1 MTDKP
6 IGEIIEAGT
15 TAFVAQ
21 CLEVPR
27 EIVPRLYDPP
37 PFGSF
42 VKIGKPAHAAMP
54 SVPPLSV
61 TEEDDPFATLPFDDR
76 EPATAASMGGAELP
90 PAVYALVYGATTS
103 SLEPNRRPSALG
115 FADEDEMRN
124 QQPQIFELLR
134 TEFSGL
140 LIAYA
145 PGDGKA
151 LRRHLPPLPPRIHSR
166 VYPCTADETRVL
178 TEDLSFL
185 RSILLPSGGAL
196 AGVPSDELAAACLRQ
211 ARESHP
217 DEGGVFEKG
226 GPDVGDVPGER
237 LRAVTGDFEERDMK
251 QVKEDRGERVVR
263 VVENHSLGEASSG
276 WKRGD
281 GRWAVRGPPPSSAG
295 RLA

>member
-1 MTDKP
+1 MTRHDKP

-42 VKIGKPAHAAMP
+42 VKIGKP
-54 SVPPLSV
+54 LTTV
-61 TEEDDPFATLPFDDR
+61 TGAPVLTPIGTVEEPDPFATLPFEERDPNPFP
-76 EPATAASMGGAELP
+76 EWPPAGFDLP
-90 PAVYALVYGATTS
+90 PAIYALVYGATTT

-115 FADEDEMRN
+115 FEDEDEMRN
-124 QQPQIFELLR
+124 RQPQIFELLR

-140 LIAYA
+140 LVAYA
-145 PGDGKA
+145 PGEGKP

-166 VYPCTADETRVL
+166 VYPCTPDETRLL

-185 RSILLPSGGAL
+185 RSVLLPSGGAL

-211 ARESHP
+211 ARDSHP
-217 DEGGVFEKG
+217 DDEAFLRRAGRSLATFLAS
-226 GPDVGDVPGER
+226 DYER
-237 LRAVTGDFEERDMK
+237 LQAILRNVI
-251 QVKEDRGERVVR
+251 
-263 VVENHSLGEASSG
+263 
-276 WKRGD
+276 
-281 GRWAVRGPPPSSAG
+281 
-295 RLA
+295 

>member
-1 MTDKP
+1 MTDDKP

-15 TAFVAQ
+15 TAFIAQ

-27 EIVPRLYDPP
+27 QIVSRLYDPP
-37 PFGSF
+37 PFGAF
-42 VKIGKPAHAAMP
+42 VKLCKLDPSPQKTTAAVPEPAG
-54 SVPPLSV
+54 
-61 TEEDDPFATLPFDDR
+61 EEDDPFAVSSSP
-76 EPATAASMGGAELP
+76 TAYVPDSGEELSA
-90 PAVYALVYGATTS
+90 AVYALVYGANTS

-115 FADEDEMRN
+115 FADEDEMRR

-140 LIAYA
+140 LIAYSEG
-145 PGDGKA
+145 GDKP

-166 VYPCTADETRVL
+166 VYPCTMEETQAL

-217 DEGGVFEKG
+217 DDQAFLLRAGQTLAKFMAN
-226 GPDVGDVPGER
+226 DYER
-237 LRAVTGDFEERDMK
+237 LQAILR
-251 QVKEDRGERVVR
+251 
-263 VVENHSLGEASSG
+263 NL
-276 WKRGD
+276 
-281 GRWAVRGPPPSSAG
+281 
-295 RLA
+295 L

>member
-1 MTDKP
+1 MTSKP
-6 IGEIIEAGT
+6 IGEVIEAGT

-42 VKIGKPAHAAMP
+42 VKIGKPAAVTPDAP
-54 SVPPLSV
+54 APLGIDSENA
-61 TEEDDPFATLPFDDR
+61 EEDDPFALAFDPPPAQSTGTGLP
-76 EPATAASMGGAELP
+76 A
-90 PAVYALVYGATTS
+90 AVYALVYGANTA

-115 FADEDEMRN
+115 FADEDEMRL

-145 PGDGKA
+145 EGGDKP

-166 VYPCTADETRVL
+166 VYPCTPEETRLL

-185 RSILLPSGGAL
+185 RGLLLPSGGAL

-211 ARESHP
+211 AREAHP
-217 DEGGVFEKG
+217 DDQAFLLKAGRTLATLLAT
-226 GPDVGDVPGER
+226 DYER
-237 LRAVTGDFEERDMK
+237 LQAILRNVI
-251 QVKEDRGERVVR
+251 
-263 VVENHSLGEASSG
+263 
-276 WKRGD
+276 
-281 GRWAVRGPPPSSAG
+281 
-295 RLA
+295 

>member
-1 MTDKP
+1 MTNLSDKP

-42 VKIGKPAHAAMP
+42 VKIGKPALAPAILTP
-54 SVPPLSV
+54 IGT
-61 TEEDDPFATLPFDDR
+61 TEEDDPFAPMPLA
-76 EPATAASMGGAELP
+76 PAAATPSDTTGLP
-90 PAVYALVYGATTS
+90 PAVYALVYGANTA

-115 FADEDEMRN
+115 FADEDEMRK

-140 LIAYA
+140 LVAYA
-145 PGDGKA
+145 AGDGKP

-166 VYPCTADETRVL
+166 VYPCTSDETRLL
-178 TEDLSFL
+178 TEDLGFL

-196 AGVPSDELAAACLRQ
+196 AGVPSDELAAACLRL
-211 ARESHP
+211 ARESHL
-217 DEGGVFEKG
+217 DDQAFLLRAGRTLATLLAN
-226 GPDVGDVPGER
+226 DYER
-237 LRAVTGDFEERDMK
+237 LQAILRNV
-251 QVKEDRGERVVR
+251 
-263 VVENHSLGEASSG
+263 L
-276 WKRGD
+276 
-281 GRWAVRGPPPSSAG
+281 
-295 RLA
+295 

>member
-1 MTDKP
+1 MTTNNKP

-15 TAFVAQ
+15 TAFIAQ

-42 VKIGKPAHAAMP
+42 VKIGKPVAGEVVLTPIGTME
-54 SVPPLSV
+54 
-61 TEEDDPFATLPFDDR
+61 EEDPFVLPFESSLR
-76 EPATAASMGGAELP
+76 AGFSTGAGLP
-90 PAVYALVYGATTS
+90 PAVYALVYGANTA

-115 FADEDEMRN
+115 CVDEDEMRR

-140 LIAYA
+140 LIAYSEG
-145 PGDGKA
+145 GDKP

-166 VYPCTADETRVL
+166 VYPCTPDETRLL

-196 AGVPSDELAAACLRQ
+196 AGVPSDELAAACLRL
-211 ARESHP
+211 ARETHP
-217 DEGGVFEKG
+217 DDQALLLRAGRTLATLLAN
-226 GPDVGDVPGER
+226 DYER
-237 LRAVTGDFEERDMK
+237 LQAILRNVI
-251 QVKEDRGERVVR
+251 
-263 VVENHSLGEASSG
+263 
-276 WKRGD
+276 
-281 GRWAVRGPPPSSAG
+281 
-295 RLA
+295 

>member
-1 MTDKP
+1 MTNKP
-6 IGEIIEAGT
+6 IGEVIEAGT

-42 VKIGKPAHAAMP
+42 VKIGKPTPAQAAETP
-54 SVPPLSV
+54 PPLGIEPGGAD
-61 TEEDDPFATLPFDDR
+61 EEEDPFALAF
-76 EPATAASMGGAELP
+76 EPPAPVVSLGLGLP
-90 PAVYALVYGATTS
+90 PAVYALVFAANTA

-145 PGDGKA
+145 EGEGKP

-166 VYPCTADETRVL
+166 VYPCSLEETRLL

-185 RSILLPSGGAL
+185 RSLLLPSGGT
-196 AGVPSDELAAACLRQ
+196 AGVPVDELAAACLRG
-211 ARESHP
+211 AREAHAD
-217 DEGGVFEKG
+217 DEAFLLRAGRTLALLL
-226 GPDVGDVPGER
+226 PTDYER
-237 LRAVTGDFEERDMK
+237 LQAILRNVI
-251 QVKEDRGERVVR
+251 
-263 VVENHSLGEASSG
+263 
-276 WKRGD
+276 
-281 GRWAVRGPPPSSAG
+281 
-295 RLA
+295 

>member
-1 MTDKP
+1 MTKYDKP

-42 VKIGKPAHAAMP
+42 VKIGKPAPAAMP
-54 SVPPLSV
+54 SASSPSPA
-61 TEEDDPFATLPFDDR
+61 EEDDPFATLPFGDR
-76 EPATAASMGGAELP
+76 DSPSSASTGGSELP

-145 PGDGKA
+145 PGEGRG

-211 ARESHP
+211 ARDAHP
-217 DEGGVFEKG
+217 DDGAFLRRAGRTLATFLAS
-226 GPDVGDVPGER
+226 DYER
-237 LRAVTGDFEERDMK
+237 LQAILRNVI
-251 QVKEDRGERVVR
+251 
-263 VVENHSLGEASSG
+263 
-276 WKRGD
+276 
-281 GRWAVRGPPPSSAG
+281 
-295 RLA
+295 

>member
-1 MTDKP
+1 MTQKP

-42 VKIGKPAHAAMP
+42 VKLGKPAPVMEPVANNPELLNAGNQ
-54 SVPPLSV
+54 
-61 TEEDDPFATLPFDDR
+61 EEDDPFALAFDPPP
-76 EPATAASMGGAELP
+76 PALRSGVSLP
-90 PAVYALVYGATTS
+90 PAVYALVYSANTA

-140 LIAYA
+140 LIAYSEG
-145 PGDGKA
+145 GDKP

-166 VYPCTADETRVL
+166 VYACTSEETRIL

-185 RSILLPSGGAL
+185 RGLLLPSGGAL

-211 ARESHP
+211 ARDAHP
-217 DEGGVFEKG
+217 DDQAFLLRAGRTLATLLAT
-226 GPDVGDVPGER
+226 DYER
-237 LRAVTGDFEERDMK
+237 LQAILRNVI
-251 QVKEDRGERVVR
+251 
-263 VVENHSLGEASSG
+263 
-276 WKRGD
+276 
-281 GRWAVRGPPPSSAG
+281 
-295 RLA
+295 